1 MHAYVKLSYATSLKK
16 IRLLNEKKKNK
27 NAKLSQQRVD
37 YGDMTT
43 NGDVASCTGS
53 WDGKGAAVGKLGK
66 SEQSLEFS

>member
-1 MHAYVKLSYATSLKK
+1 MHAYVKLSYSTSLKK
-16 IRLLNEKKKNK
+16 IRLLNERKKKQEK

-66 SEQSLEFS
+66 SE